1 MPLGQLPIVEKIAVE
16 LKRRLDLL
24 ADASN
29 TTYNTKVNE
38 VIRPSRLESYTPKD
52 MQIVLTTESIE
63 TVPELMYPGNP
74 PAVAKRITFNIHCN
88 VMNDEKVI
96 EPIDTIVHMFAA
108 DVEQIVTSDSSTW
121 HTFDN
126 NAVDAQFLSHVP
138 HSAAG
143 GFDGVNVPIAIIYR
157 TDENDPYQVRA

>member
-1 MPLGQLPIVEKIAVE
+1 MSLGQLPVVEKIAVE

-63 TVPELMYPGNP
+63 TVPELMCPGNP

-88 VMNDEKVI
+88 VMNDEKVV

-121 HTFDN
+121 YTFDN
-126 NAVDAQFLSHVP
+126 NAVDAEFLSHVP

-143 GFDGVNVPIAIIYR
+143 GFDGANVPIAIIYR
-157 TDENDPYQVRA
+157 TDENDPYQVRS

>member
-52 MQIVLTTESIE
+52 MQIVLTTAAIAP
-63 TVPELMYPGNP
+63 VPELMCPGNP
-74 PAVAKRITFNIHCN
+74 PAVAKRITFSIHCN

-108 DVEQIVTSDSSTW
+108 DVEQVVASEPLWHNFDENAINAYFLPHVRHSTS
-121 HTFDN
+121 
-126 NAVDAQFLSHVP
+126 
-138 HSAAG
+138 G
-143 GFDGVNVPIAIIYR
+143 GIDGINVPIEIVYR
-157 TDENDPYQVRA
+157 TAENDPYEVR